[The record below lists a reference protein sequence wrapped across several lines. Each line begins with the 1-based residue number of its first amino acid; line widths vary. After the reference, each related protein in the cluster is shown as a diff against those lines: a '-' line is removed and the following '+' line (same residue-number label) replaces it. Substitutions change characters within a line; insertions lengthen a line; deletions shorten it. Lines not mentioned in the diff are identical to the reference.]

1 MTSTSP
7 ISLFKESW
15 FCHIKV
21 LMVVFSESSSSG
33 GDTEENIVAA
43 AGENFPDGN
52 NSRQHQHIREEE
64 GGHCI
69 SSEQGT
75 RSRDNVNGIDWI
87 RNRCRDKMSD
97 KGEGSETLREVEV
110 RKKVVEAV
118 EEAVKA
124 VGEASNVVAGGF
136 SPQCPL

>member
-1 MTSTSP
+1 M
-7 ISLFKESW
+7 
-15 FCHIKV
+15 
-21 LMVVFSESSSSG
+21 
-33 GDTEENIVAA
+33 
-43 AGENFPDGN
+43 
-52 NSRQHQHIREEE
+52 
-64 GGHCI
+64 
-69 SSEQGT
+69 
-75 RSRDNVNGIDWI
+75 SRDTADGIDWI

-97 KGEGSETLREVEV
+97 KDKGSETLREVEV